1 MAIRNLGN
9 TLETSLLNND
19 VFNYAHLVKFEKPT
33 TEMVRGKTSQKAD
46 TYSYITEG
54 SFDIVWDDGSVDGEG
69 NLNGPQTYIANKLG
83 KIGSV
88 TESTE
93 ARASSVSITLDTAS
107 LGSSATVNSLK
118 FQSTTLTGPYGTNFV
133 EAGFR
138 EGDKVLITSSNS
150 GAPNINKYLTITTF
164 KEDGK
169 AFNFTTSDTLS
180 TSANFQVHP
189 YVVSL
194 ASEELNA
201 LLLNKTST
209 AYTTYLNREVFI
221 HKAHMDID
229 TNQIIGAT
237 AQLTGGAYLVFKG
250 IITNGA
256 IKEKPDKSS
265 SITWTLS
272 SHWGDFARVSGRLTI
287 DESHRALD
295 GTGQPDLDAVV
306 RPEYAGDLGFAH
318 ANQSL
323 NVMALYNDI
332 EISYKQVD
340 INGGWFG
347 GKRLRE
353 VETEVERRTDL
364 AFNLSPKYLPVVYG
378 VQKIDAIPVFVD
390 TSNTNAAEIFVA
402 YAMCEGPV
410 GGLLDLYIDNNSSI
424 CIDKADSDLRSSAGD
439 TVDLVCKGRADR
451 GNTLTGYNANSGNAA
466 NIASGM
472 DDYWREYGRSFGRTG
487 RSAGSFHR
495 PEVQSY
501 SVNATAADSQ
511 TGILHEQTHTI
522 TSPLTGHFQFHSGL
536 ADQKANPTLV
546 SKAAGNGF
554 KIQNDYFEGKSDE
567 YWNTNHQLLDTAYTV
582 GKFTI
587 AAGETSIPEIDFVV
601 RGKGVQTFNYDRTY
615 NNTNQTSSAKTNF
628 NLGDTVL
635 IKKSSDN
642 STIVGVKADGTNLT
656 SGTQTII
663 DKWDFL
669 DVDGVT
675 QTRIRTDFDADITVA
690 HYLVRTS
697 NSSLKWYMA
706 PDIST
711 EDITALVV
719 TPSKTTLSSSSANSS
734 SGVDVVVANNAAF
747 RAAIA
752 AAIAA
757 GDLFGNL
764 AFSGTTR
771 RDLENGRFLDFSWNP
786 SSNTVASLGS
796 GSAVSSLDSSIT
808 EVFVK
813 DAIILNNSHSE
824 ADGHYIGQNITLK
837 RFDSDGVPHIQERT
851 IVAYANTGNVAV
863 VNQPWVAGFFP
874 DAGDTYVISRG
885 KPDVRVTI
893 NPAMQLLDYL
903 TNERYGR
910 GLDLVKDID
919 LSSFKQAAR
928 DCDTRSDVT
937 VVATNGN
944 TVNVGDI
951 YQYAPSGVVLFR
963 GTVASVT
970 SRTLTAETAGSF
982 VIGRQYT
989 IVSVGSTNFT
999 SIGASSNTVGVTFTA
1014 TGIGSNNGTASNISK
1029 EIEFTNVIGKLA
1041 RKWNNWET
1049 FAPNQIIWD
1058 NEYLWLM
1065 SSSGGVQSTVPSASS
1080 SYQSTS
1086 TAFTLSKFSGNAGST
1101 ANLNL
1106 DLSHASDNG
1115 NPVVKSFVQNT
1126 FEASG
1131 YSLYD
1136 SDDIKYWKYIG
1147 WDSNGQRNVTRHQMN
1162 QTVTTSNPIFDNIN
1176 LMLKQFNGVLR
1187 YSNGEYQLVVKGQTP
1202 SVFVN
1207 GEVLYESDIIGDI
1220 SLKDAGVKKS
1230 YNSVSSSIKD
1240 PQAKFESRSV
1250 NFFNSDYLKQDKFIP
1265 KKGNYG
1271 MPGVTNYFNAR
1282 FNVNQY
1288 LDESRYGLTVSF
1300 KMMPKGILLQ
1310 PGSIIKLNYPRFGW
1324 ENKEFRINS
1333 LTMNSDCLVQ
1343 VTADEH
1349 NNSAFLIKKVS
1360 KPSVGTEVATAT
1372 PVNINTPAA
1381 PTNLAGAGKVPGTFV
1396 LTWDNATD
1404 FDLDTHTTEV
1414 YANTTHND
1422 KDHANTKLI
1431 AKGLQVERYDHTVE
1445 ADTANTTQYFWV
1457 KHVVVRTNKLGS
1469 RDIRSLFAP
1478 NTTAGVSTVA
1488 PIRHK
1493 GKWNIAVSSLPTSA
1507 ALSNARWGDG
1517 TGERPDTLVA
1527 GDEAWFFTGNQNAP
1541 SGQKIWQYTGSTWT
1555 EITQAIRGDV
1565 MVDGTVTTTEIA
1577 DGTIL
1582 ADNIDQTASAGKFGE
1597 VVAALGT
1604 FTQVD
1609 TDVLNAN
1616 SVIAREVQVFP
1627 SGGTPPTISGTTLAG
1642 AGIDLKQ
1649 DGDMYVGN
1657 AAANKYMFWDQSA
1670 GTMTFRGT
1678 LNVDDITGSSAKF
1691 STLMAEVATIGTL
1704 NTEMLDSDAIVTRD
1718 IRVGPSVETNAGS
1731 FATGTEYYI
1740 TVLGNTT
1747 QAQWNSVA
1755 GTSGVVYNLGSIFTA
1770 ANAGTGTGKARNR
1783 TTVAKIAGA
1792 TLTGTGAHLNSDGDF
1807 YVGNASTNKYMFW
1820 DQSAG
1825 TMQIRGALNADD
1837 ITAGNITASNIN
1849 VTNLAA
1855 LSANLGNVT
1864 AGTLKGG
1871 TIPEASSAPTSTE
1884 SGTFFD
1890 LTGGRMVLGNANK
1903 YIWWNGTNLEIN
1915 GVTISDATLSGSTGF
1930 ATETFVTTA
1939 INNLVDNAPAA
1950 LNTLNEIAAALDDDA
1965 SFHSS
1970 VTTSLSNKVGTTS
1983 AQALTSAANAMTI
1996 SGSTISLVRANG
2008 DTDTVAVPNDN
2019 TQYTAGSGL
2028 ALSGTTFSNSA
2039 PDRTVSLTGS
2049 GATSV
2054 SGTYPNFTITST
2066 NSNTQRSD
2074 EEIRDLAA
2082 GILTAG
2088 TNVSISVNDAA
2099 NTATIS
2105 STDTNTQYTAGSGLS
2120 LSGTTFSNSA
2130 PDRTVALTAGS
2141 NISVSG
2147 TYPNFSISSTNTNTQ
2162 RTDEE
2167 IRDLA
2172 ASIITAGTNVS
2183 VVKNDAADTVTISS
2197 TDTNTQYS
2205 AGSGLSLSGTTF
2217 TNSSPDR
2224 TVTLTGAGTTSVS
2237 GSYPDFTITSNA
2249 DSGNASQLGGQSASH
2264 YLNVNTTF
2272 GGDVSGKYNAIVIA
2286 DDSHNHTITNV
2297 DGLQTALNGKVDDNQ
2312 VLTNVP
2318 TGALFTDTNTNYFLN
2333 GISKSGNTLTFS
2345 VSGST
2350 NQSFAFGAN
2359 AFTSH
2364 SAPHYTSAIVSS
2376 DVTGALGFTPGTS
2389 SLALGTSSSTALA
2402 GNTSIP
2408 QGDITAITVSAPITG
2423 GGTTGSVGIGIT
2435 QASGSANGY
2444 LSSTDWTTF
2453 NNKSTFNGAYSSLS
2467 GRPTLFDGAYGSL
2480 SGRPTIPVDLTGAN
2494 AGTVHATN
2502 YINTQYVAATS
2513 SAFGLVKIGYS
2524 ENGKNYPV
2532 ELSSGKMYVNVPW
2545 TDANDNT
2552 ITSVGISGSQTTG
2565 TITLVG
2571 NSATS
2576 LSQSGNT
2583 ITISSVNTNTEYT
2596 ANNGVQLS
2604 GTVFSHVDTSSQA
2617 SVNNSGRNYIQDITL
2632 DTFGH
2637 ITGIT
2642 STSVPSELSTSG
2654 NTNIELD
2661 PGGSGVV
2668 IFKGNSTKGAGQF
2681 KLNCEAN
2688 THGIT
2693 IKGPPHS
2700 AGASYTLTLPNNDG
2714 NANQV
2719 LKTDGS
2725 GVTSWVA
2732 QSSSGVST
2740 IQAGSGVNGIIVAN
2754 GTTATA
2760 TLSVHATLEGI
2771 ADGVAVSNLDVD
2783 FLKADTIV
2791 ANKIDAN
2798 EITMNKL
2805 KTAPVS
2811 GQGSVE
2817 IGTAGIRILDSS
2829 SVLRVAIGNL
2839 SRLAT
2844 NHNNA

>member
-1 MAIRNLGN
+1 MAIRNLGT

-107 LGSSATVNSLK
+107 LGSSTTINSLK

-133 EAGFR
+133 EDGFR

-150 GAPNINKYLTITTF
+150 SAPNINKYLTITTF

-180 TSANFQVHP
+180 TSANFLVHP
-189 YVVSL
+189 YVVTL

-209 AYTTYLNREVFI
+209 TYTTYLNREVFI

-237 AQLTGGAYLVFKG
+237 AQLAGGAYLVFKG

-272 SHWGDFARVSGRLTI
+272 SHWGDFARVSGRLTV

-402 YAMCEGPV
+402 YAMCEGPI

-451 GNTLTGYNANSGNAA
+451 GNALTGYNANSGNAA

-472 DDYWREYGRSFGRTG
+472 DDFWREYGRSFGRTG
-487 RSAGSFHR
+487 RSAGSFYK

-522 TSPLTGHFQFHSGL
+522 TSPLNGHFQFHSGL
-536 ADQKANPTLV
+536 ADQRANPTLV

-615 NNTNQTSSAKTNF
+615 NKTNQTSSAKTNF

-635 IKKSSDN
+635 IKKSSNN

-669 DVDGVT
+669 DAEGAT

-697 NSSLKWYMA
+697 DSSLKWYIA

-734 SGVDVVVANNAAF
+734 SGVDVVLTNSAAF

-752 AAIAA
+752 AAIGV

-771 RDLENGRFLDFSWNP
+771 RDLENGTFLDFAWNP
-786 SSNTVASLGS
+786 SNNTVASLGS
-796 GSAVSSLDSSIT
+796 GTAVSSLDSSIT

-824 ADGHYIGQNITLK
+824 ADGYYIGQNITLK

-874 DAGDTYVISRG
+874 DAGDTYVISAG

-928 DCDTRSDVT
+928 DCDTQSDVT
-937 VVATNGN
+937 VIAANGN

-951 YQYAPSGVVLFR
+951 YQYAPSSVALFR

-970 SRTLTAETAGSF
+970 SRTVA
-982 VIGRQYT
+982 
-989 IVSVGSTNFT
+989 STT
-999 SIGASSNTVGVTFTA
+999 Y
-1014 TGIGSNNGTASNISK
+1014 K
-1029 EIEFTNVIGKLA
+1029 EIEFTNVIGKLG

-1080 SYQSTS
+1080 SYQSTN

-1101 ANLNL
+1101 ANLSL

-1115 NPVVKSFVQNT
+1115 NPIVKSFVQNT

-1187 YSNGEYQLVVKGQTP
+1187 YSNGKYQLVVKGQTP

-1372 PVNINTPAA
+1372 PVNLNTPAA

-1404 FDLDTHTTEV
+1404 FNLDTHTTEV

-1422 KDHANTKLI
+1422 KAHANTKLI
-1431 AKGLQVERYDHTVE
+1431 AKGLQVERYDHTVA

-1507 ALSNARWGDG
+1507 ALANTRWGDG

-1541 SGQKIWQYTGSTWT
+1541 TGQKIWQYTGSTWT
-1555 EITQAIRGDV
+1555 DITQAIRGDV
-1565 MVDGTVTTTEIA
+1565 MVNGTVTTTEIA
-1577 DGTIL
+1577 GGTII
-1582 ADNIDQTASAGKFGE
+1582 AGNIDQTSSAGTFGAA
-1597 VVAALGT
+1597 VAALDSAS
-1604 FTQVD
+1604 FTSID
-1609 TDVLNAN
+1609 TAVLNAD

-1627 SGGTPPTISGTTLAG
+1627 SGGTAPTISGTTLAG

-1691 STLMAEVATIGTL
+1691 STLMTEVATIGTL

-1718 IRVGPSVETNAGS
+1718 IRVGPSAETNAGS
-1731 FATGTEYYI
+1731 FVTGTEYYI

-1783 TTVAKIAGA
+1783 TTVAKIAGGN
-1792 TLTGTGAHLNSDGDF
+1792 LTGTGAHLSSAGDF
-1807 YVGNASTNKYMFW
+1807 YVGNAAANKYMFW
-1820 DQSAG
+1820 HAASAS
-1825 TMQIRGALNADD
+1825 MVIRGSLNADD
-1837 ITAGNITASNIN
+1837 IDAGNITASNIN
-1849 VTNLAA
+1849 VANLSS
-1855 LSANLGNVT
+1855 LTANLGAVT
-1864 AGTLKGG
+1864 AGTIKGD
-1871 TIPEASSAPTSTE
+1871 TMPDANAAP
-1884 SGTFFD
+1884 SGSEKGAFLD
-1890 LTGGRMVLGNANK
+1890 LTAGKMIFGNASK
-1903 YIWWNGTNLEIN
+1903 YIWWDGTNLTLS
-1915 GVTISDATLSGSTGF
+1915 GVTINAAQLTGSTGF
-1930 ATETFVTTA
+1930 ATEGYVNTAISNLVGTANANLDTLGEIATALNNDAALNATLTTA
-1939 INNLVDNAPAA
+1939 IATKLPKAGGQMTGNITFSSTQTVDGRDVSVDGAKLDTVESGATNTADPYYTGAIANATASATGLMTSTFAAKLNGISAGATNVTNNNQLTNGRGYITNA
-1950 LNTLNEIAAALDDDA
+1950 NGGNA
-1965 SFHSS
+1965 STFGG
-1970 VTTSLSNKVGTTS
+1970 SLPSAYIKTDQ
-1983 AQALTSAANAMTI
+1983 AQALGSAANVLTI
-1996 SGSTISLVRANG
+1996 NGSTITLTRG
-2008 DTDTVAVPNDN
+2008 DGSTDTV
-2019 TQYTAGSGL
+2019 
-2028 ALSGTTFSNSA
+2028 TT
-2039 PDRTVSLTGS
+2039 P
-2049 GATSV
+2049 
-2054 SGTYPNFTITST
+2054 
-2066 NSNTQRSD
+2066 
-2074 EEIRDLAA
+2074 
-2082 GILTAG
+2082 
-2088 TNVSISVNDAA
+2088 
-2099 NTATIS
+2099 
-2105 STDTNTQYTAGSGLS
+2105 
-2120 LSGTTFSNSA
+2120 
-2130 PDRTVALTAGS
+2130 
-2141 NISVSG
+2141 
-2147 TYPNFSISSTNTNTQ
+2147 
-2162 RTDEE
+2162 
-2167 IRDLA
+2167 
-2172 ASIITAGTNVS
+2172 
-2183 VVKNDAADTVTISS
+2183 
-2197 TDTNTQYS
+2197 NTQYS
-2205 AGSGLSLSGTTF
+2205 VGDGGLTQNNFTNADHTKLNGIAASANNYAFPYTISQSAGNSTVVRRHDSGYIFANYFNTTPNTVTSGVTQVCVETGNDGYIRHGTAAAIRTFINVADGANNFVHPEDGGGYGADNTGATVISNVAVNALGHVTGFTNRSLTLTHLGFTGATNANYITNNNQLTNGAGYITSGGGTTAATANTLVKRDGSADINVRLVRSNY
-2217 TNSSPDR
+2217 TNQSTISGAMAFRVNNGSDNYTRFCSDGAAIR
-2224 TVTLTGAGTTSVS
+2224 TFIGAGTSNLAIGTTSTTAMA
-2237 GSYPDFTITSNA
+2237 GNTNITSGVQSITAVNNSGISVVDGSTGTPEIGTTGNLSTLAAASSIPSLSVDFLEAGTINADHISSNTINSAHLQISA
-2249 DSGNASQLGGQSASH
+2249 DSGNDRIQMDGTNNVIKIFSGG
-2264 YLNVNTTF
+2264 
-2272 GGDVSGKYNAIVIA
+2272 
-2286 DDSHNHTITNV
+2286 
-2297 DGLQTALNGKVDDNQ
+2297 
-2312 VLTNVP
+2312 VL
-2318 TGALFTDTNTNYFLN
+2318 
-2333 GISKSGNTLTFS
+2333 
-2345 VSGST
+2345 
-2350 NQSFAFGAN
+2350 
-2359 AFTSH
+2359 
-2364 SAPHYTSAIVSS
+2364 
-2376 DVTGALGFTPGTS
+2376 
-2389 SLALGTSSSTALA
+2389 
-2402 GNTSIP
+2402 
-2408 QGDITAITVSAPITG
+2408 
-2423 GGTTGSVGIGIT
+2423 
-2435 QASGSANGY
+2435 
-2444 LSSTDWTTF
+2444 
-2453 NNKSTFNGAYSSLS
+2453 
-2467 GRPTLFDGAYGSL
+2467 R
-2480 SGRPTIPVDLTGAN
+2480 
-2494 AGTVHATN
+2494 
-2502 YINTQYVAATS
+2502 
-2513 SAFGLVKIGYS
+2513 VKIG
-2524 ENGKNYPV
+2524 
-2532 ELSSGKMYVNVPW
+2532 
-2545 TDANDNT
+2545 
-2552 ITSVGISGSQTTG
+2552 
-2565 TITLVG
+2565 
-2571 NSATS
+2571 
-2576 LSQSGNT
+2576 
-2583 ITISSVNTNTEYT
+2583 
-2596 ANNGVQLS
+2596 
-2604 GTVFSHVDTSSQA
+2604 
-2617 SVNNSGRNYIQDITL
+2617 
-2632 DTFGH
+2632 
-2637 ITGIT
+2637 
-2642 STSVPSELSTSG
+2642 
-2654 NTNIELD
+2654 
-2661 PGGSGVV
+2661 
-2668 IFKGNSTKGAGQF
+2668 
-2681 KLNCEAN
+2681 
-2688 THGIT
+2688 
-2693 IKGPPHS
+2693 
-2700 AGASYTLTLPNNDG
+2700 
-2714 NANQV
+2714 
-2719 LKTDGS
+2719 
-2725 GVTSWVA
+2725 
-2732 QSSSGVST
+2732 
-2740 IQAGSGVNGIIVAN
+2740 
-2754 GTTATA
+2754 
-2760 TLSVHATLEGI
+2760 
-2771 ADGVAVSNLDVD
+2771 NL
-2783 FLKADTIV
+2783 A
-2791 ANKIDAN
+2791 
-2798 EITMNKL
+2798 
-2805 KTAPVS
+2805 
-2811 GQGSVE
+2811 
-2817 IGTAGIRILDSS
+2817 
-2829 SVLRVAIGNL
+2829 
-2839 SRLAT
+2839 
-2844 NHNNA
+2844 

>member
-1 MAIRNLGN
+1 MAIRNLGT

-107 LGSSATVNSLK
+107 LGSSTTINSLK

-133 EAGFR
+133 EDGFR

-150 GAPNINKYLTITTF
+150 SAPNINKYLTITTF

-237 AQLTGGAYLVFKG
+237 AQLAGGAYLVFKG

-451 GNTLTGYNANSGNAA
+451 GNALTGYNANSNNAA

-472 DDYWREYGRSFGRTG
+472 DDYWREYGRPAGRRG
-487 RSAGSFHR
+487 RSAGSFYK
-495 PEVQSY
+495 PKVQSY
-501 SVNATAADSQ
+501 SVNSTAADSQ

-642 STIVGVKADGTNLT
+642 STIVGVKTDGTNLT

-669 DVDGVT
+669 DVDGAT
-675 QTRIRTDFDADITVA
+675 QTRIRTDFDADITVS

-697 NSSLKWYMA
+697 DSNLKWYMA

-734 SGVDVVVANNAAF
+734 SGVDVVVTNNAAF

-757 GDLFGNL
+757 GTLFGNL

-771 RDLENGRFLDFSWNP
+771 RDLENGRFLDFAWNP
-786 SSNTVASLGS
+786 STNTVASLGS

-837 RFDSDGVPHIQERT
+837 RFDSDGVPYIQERT

-874 DAGDTYVISRG
+874 DAGDTYVISTG

-937 VVATNGN
+937 VIAANGN

-951 YQYAPSGVVLFR
+951 YQYAPSNVVLFR

-970 SRTLTAETAGSF
+970 SRTVA
-982 VIGRQYT
+982 
-989 IVSVGSTNFT
+989 STT
-999 SIGASSNTVGVTFTA
+999 Y
-1014 TGIGSNNGTASNISK
+1014 K

-1101 ANLNL
+1101 ANLSL

-1115 NPVVKSFVQNT
+1115 NPIVKSFVQNT

-1162 QTVTTSNPIFDNIN
+1162 QTVTTANPIFDNIN

-1207 GEVLYESDIIGDI
+1207 GEILYESDIIGDI

-1333 LTMNSDCLVQ
+1333 LTMSSDCLVQ

-1372 PVNINTPAA
+1372 PVNLNTPAA

-1422 KDHANTKLI
+1422 KAHANTKLI
-1431 AKGLQVERYDHTVE
+1431 AKGIQVERYDHTVA

-1507 ALSNARWGDG
+1507 ALSNTRWGDG

-1541 SGQKIWQYTGSTWT
+1541 TGQKIWQYTGSTWT

-1577 DGTIL
+1577 GGTIL
-1582 ADNIDQTASAGKFGE
+1582 ADNIDQTASAGRFGE

-1604 FTQVD
+1604 FSVVD

-1627 SGGTPPTISGTTLAG
+1627 LGGTAPTVSGTTLAG

-1657 AAANKYMFWDQSA
+1657 AAANKYMFWDQSE

-1731 FATGTEYYI
+1731 FVTGTEYYI

-1825 TMQIRGALNADD
+1825 TMTLRGELNADD
-1837 ITAGNITASNIN
+1837 ITAGTIDATTIN
-1849 VTNLAA
+1849 VNNLSS

-1864 AGTLKGG
+1864 AGTLSGG
-1871 TIPEASSAPTSTE
+1871 TLPEATSAPTGTE
-1884 SGTFFD
+1884 AGAFLD
-1890 LTGGRMVLGNANK
+1890 LGVGRMVLGNASK
-1903 YIWWNGTNLEIN
+1903 YIWWDGTNLTIN
-1915 GVTISDATLSGSTGF
+1915 GVTISNATLQSATGV
-1930 ATETFVTTA
+1930 ATETYVNTA
-1939 INNLVDNAPAA
+1939 ISNLVDTAPST
-1950 LNTLNEIAAALDDDA
+1950 LDTLNELAAALGDDPNFA
-1965 SFHSS
+1965 TS
-1970 VTTSLSNKVGTTS
+1970 VSTSLGNKVSTTSH
-1983 AQALTSAANAMTI
+1983 QALSANANAMTI
-1996 SGSTISLVRANG
+1996 SGSTITLTRG
-2008 DTDTVAVPNDN
+2008 DSSTDTVAVPNDN

-2039 PDRTVSLTGS
+2039 PDRTV
-2049 GATSV
+2049 
-2054 SGTYPNFTITST
+2054 
-2066 NSNTQRSD
+2066 
-2074 EEIRDLAA
+2074 
-2082 GILTAG
+2082 
-2088 TNVSISVNDAA
+2088 
-2099 NTATIS
+2099 
-2105 STDTNTQYTAGSGLS
+2105 
-2120 LSGTTFSNSA
+2120 
-2130 PDRTVALTAGS
+2130 ALTAGS

-2147 TYPNFSISSTNTNTQ
+2147 TYPNFSIASTNTNTQ

-2167 IRDLA
+2167 IRDVAASIITAGTNVSVVKNDAANTVTISSTQRTDEEIRDVAASIMTAGSNINVVKNDAANTVTISSSFTNTQRTDEEIRDVA

-2217 TNSSPDR
+2217 TNSAPDR

-2249 DSGNASQLGGQSASH
+2249 NSGNASQLGGQSASH

-2286 DDSHNHTITNV
+2286 DDSHNHIISNV
-2297 DGLQTALNGKVDDNQ
+2297 DGLQTALNGKVDDGQ

-2318 TGALFTDTNTNYFLN
+2318 TGALFTDTNTNHFLN
-2333 GISKSGNTLTFS
+2333 SISKSGNTLTFS
-2345 VSGST
+2345 VSGAT
-2350 NQSFAFGAN
+2350 NQSFAFGSN

-2423 GGTTGSVGIGIT
+2423 GGTTGSVGIAIT
-2435 QASGSANGY
+2435 QSSGSANGY

-2453 NNKSTFNGAYSSLS
+2453 NNKSTFNGAY
-2467 GRPTLFDGAYGSL
+2467 GSL
-2480 SGRPTIPVDLTGAN
+2480 SGRPTIPSGNQIIDWTTDQGATNIN
-2494 AGTVHATN
+2494 AGN
-2502 YINTQYVAATS
+2502 Y
-2513 SAFGLVKIGYS
+2513 L
-2524 ENGKNYPV
+2524 
-2532 ELSSGKMYVNVPW
+2532 
-2545 TDANDNT
+2545 
-2552 ITSVGISGSQTTG
+2552 
-2565 TITLVG
+2565 
-2571 NSATS
+2571 
-2576 LSQSGNT
+2576 
-2583 ITISSVNTNTEYT
+2583 NTNTTNFGIRAEAGAVENISAGETVTFRGAGATTVSRIGNNIDISSTNTDRYVNS
-2596 ANNGVQLS
+2596 ASFNSSNGVLTLTRAGSDTVAVTVDLDGRYATVNDTGTPAILS
-2604 GTVFSHVDTSSQA
+2604 NGATPSL
-2617 SVNNSGRNYIQDITL
+2617 NSGISAAEVRSLIGAGTSNLAI
-2632 DTFGH
+2632 GN
-2637 ITGIT
+2637 T
-2642 STSVPSELSTSG
+2642 STTALAG
-2654 NTNIELD
+2654 NTT
-2661 PGGSGVV
+2661 
-2668 IFKGNSTKGAGQF
+2668 F
-2681 KLNCEAN
+2681 
-2688 THGIT
+2688 
-2693 IKGPPHS
+2693 
-2700 AGASYTLTLPNNDG
+2700 
-2714 NANQV
+2714 
-2719 LKTDGS
+2719 
-2725 GVTSWVA
+2725 
-2732 QSSSGVST
+2732 SSGVST
-2740 IQAGSGVNGIIVAN
+2740 VQAGTNVNAISVSG

-2760 TLSVHATLEGI
+2760 TLSAHATLEAI
-2771 ADGVAVSNLDVD
+2771 ADGVPVSNLDVD

-2791 ANKIDAN
+2791 ANKITANTIDAG
-2798 EITMNKL
+2798 KL
-2805 KTAPVS
+2805 TV
-2811 GQGSVE
+2811 GN
-2817 IGTAGIRILDSS
+2817 SS
-2829 SVLRVAIGNL
+2829 SSSASRLLLLEDSLKIFSGSTLRVHIGNL
-2839 SRLAT
+2839 ANT
-2844 NHNNA
+2844 DNGT